1 MAEEILRVSGLMK
14 NYETFTLNDIS
25 FSVNKGSIVGVVG
38 VNGSGKTTTI
48 KILTGLT
55 IRDAGDIYFNGE
67 KISSQNEGVIRDRM
81 GFVFVDDYFYQE
93 ISLKQ
98 MKKIYS
104 KGYSKWDEEI
114 FQNLI
119 EIFKLPLKQKIS
131 KLSTGM
137 KAKFSIALAL
147 SHHAELLILDE
158 PTNGLDPIARSELID
173 MLKDLADSG
182 VGVLFSSHITSD
194 IEKIADRII
203 LMDDGSLVFNDTVEN
218 VLLSHCL
225 IRGKTDQL
233 TKENEKLLLNVTKM
247 DDVFEAVFDIK
258 NKNDVMNA
266 FTEAEFKS
274 ANLEQIMCGNVV
286 KNTRRIFK

>member
-1 MAEEILRVSGLMK
+1 
-14 NYETFTLNDIS
+14 
-25 FSVNKGSIVGVVG
+25 
-38 VNGSGKTTTI
+38 
-48 KILTGLT
+48 
-55 IRDAGDIYFNGE
+55 
-67 KISSQNEGVIRDRM
+67 M

-93 ISLKQ
+93 ISLNQ

-203 LMDDGSLVFNDTVEN
+203 LMDDGRLVFNDTVEN
-218 VLLSHCL
+218 VLLSYCL